1 MQRLVAQILRP
12 ELALGAA
19 LFFMLALTVGAAHAE
34 SAEEFYRGKTIQI
47 LIGADVGGGYDI
59 NARLVARHIGKYM
72 PGNPAFLPVNMPGG
86 GSLRAAN
93 YVYNVSPHDGTVLG
107 APSRGIV
114 TMPLMGIDA
123 AKFDMTKFSW
133 IGSVTN
139 EDSVCIALSSTKVK
153 SWDDLLAHKVIVGG
167 SAPGSDTYTN
177 AVMIR
182 NLLGAQFELVSGY
195 PGGKEVQLA
204 MEKGEVDAECG
215 SYSSLKTEQPGW
227 IRDHRVNFLVTI
239 GFTRDPDLPQV
250 PTVMELAKSE
260 TQKKIFTIIM
270 AQQRAGRPILAPPGL
285 PPDRL
290 EALRRAFD
298 QTVKDPEFLADAK
311 RIGLEVN
318 PAGGV
323 ELQQLMTE
331 IYASPPD
338 IVERAKRAVEKPED
352 MAKIRKELA
361 AEEAQ

>member
-1 MQRLVAQILRP
+1 
-12 ELALGAA
+12 
-19 LFFMLALTVGAAHAE
+19 
-34 SAEEFYRGKTIQI
+34 
-47 LIGADVGGGYDI
+47 
-59 NARLVARHIGKYM
+59 
-72 PGNPAFLPVNMPGG
+72 
-86 GSLRAAN
+86 
-93 YVYNVSPHDGTVLG
+93 
-107 APSRGIV
+107 
-114 TMPLMGIDA
+114 MPLMGIEA

-139 EDSVCIALSSTKVK
+139 EDSVCVALSSTKVK